1 MRGEIEVGVGKKDD
15 EGDCE
20 GKAGYLEAR
29 GHCKARAEGYIQ
41 ERQEIDDEKCNRP
54 INLKLRNVMFV
65 LTSHP
70 CKNNFNLRF
79 NELVG
84 TANGKFRRVFGKRE
98 VARGGGRK
106 ETEEEVDD
114 WARHKP
120 LADIERGQIEPINQ
134 ILTRVE
140 VILYLL
146 FSLCVRW
153 LASLLRRTPSKSLS
167 LYHFSHLFVFA
178 NVRPLDHA
186 YIIYHPFTPQP

>member
-29 GHCKARAEGYIQ
+29 GHCKARTEGYIQ

-84 TANGKFRRVFGKRE
+84 TATVNFAAFSEKGKLPGAGV
-98 VARGGGRK
+98 GRK
-106 ETEEEVDD
+106 PRKRSTIGPDTNPSRTSNA
-114 WARHKP
+114 ARSSP
-120 LADIERGQIEPINQ
+120 
-134 ILTRVE
+134 
-140 VILYLL
+140 
-146 FSLCVRW
+146 
-153 LASLLRRTPSKSLS
+153 
-167 LYHFSHLFVFA
+167 
-178 NVRPLDHA
+178 
-186 YIIYHPFTPQP
+186 